1 MIHSWGAPTPSR
13 GARSDRIEPTEV
25 ELREAYEQY
34 RERQARGLLAILPRQ
49 AVRPLYRAAHSDPR
63 LATEPAD
70 PLGLLAAYCGL
81 MLPLPPY
88 EVWVED
94 FRANPDAYL
103 ADLVDAAD
111 APTLSAPITLDTR
124 RLAEPGRSPWM
135 VRLRGFRD
143 GDAWRGFLAFEDE
156 QAGVVHRT
164 ALIFREGDPRD
175 LRSRFLGFES
185 ATLEAFLRSC
195 RP

>member
-1 MIHSWGAPTPSR
+1 MPSGR
-13 GARSDRIEPTEV
+13 TTSERIEPTEV
-25 ELREAYEQY
+25 ELREAYEEY
-34 RERQARGLLAILPRQ
+34 RERQGRRLVALLPRQ
-49 AVRPLYRAAHSDPR
+49 AVRPLYRAARSDPR

-81 MLPLPPY
+81 VLPLPPY

-111 APTLSAPITLDTR
+111 APTPSAPVTLESR
-124 RLAEPGRSPWM
+124 RLSEPGRAPWV

-156 QAGVVHRT
+156 QAGLVHRT